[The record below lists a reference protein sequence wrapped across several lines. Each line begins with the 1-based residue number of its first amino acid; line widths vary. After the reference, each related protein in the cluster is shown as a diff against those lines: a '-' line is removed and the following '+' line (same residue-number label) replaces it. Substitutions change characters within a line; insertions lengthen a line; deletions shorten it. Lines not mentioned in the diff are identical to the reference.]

1 MLNVAITGGIGAGKS
16 EALKSFERH
25 GAATISSDEIVHALL
40 RGDQAIIEALHA
52 RWGDRVFDDV
62 GKVYRPAI
70 ADIVFSDPAELAWLE
85 GLLHPRVEGAYLEWR
100 DDLAKQERHPSVC
113 VTEVP
118 LLFESHAEELFDAI
132 IVITAPAETRW
143 GRTAVSNDGRES
155 RLIPDEEKV
164 ARADFAYVNDGGRKD
179 LDKWVTG
186 VLQELRR
193 RAGDTSPAPAPAAAE
208 HEHGHSHHHAH
219 EHGHAHGDAE
229 CSGCGE
235 CGCSSS
241 P

>member
-16 EALKSFERH
+16 EALRAFEKH

-40 RGDQAIIEALHA
+40 RGDEAIIEALRA
-52 RWGDRVFDDV
+52 RWGSRVFDDI
-62 GKVYRPAI
+62 GQVYRPAI

-85 GLLHPRVEGAYLEWR
+85 GLLHPRVEEAYLTWR
-100 DDLAKQERHPSVC
+100 DELARQPRHPSVC

-118 LLFESHAEELFDAI
+118 LLFESHAEALFDAI
-132 IVITAPAETRW
+132 VVITAPAETRW
-143 GRTAVSNDGRES
+143 RRTSVSNDGRES
-155 RLIPDEEKV
+155 RLISDDEKI

-193 RAGDTSPAPAPAAAE
+193 RVGDTTPDPAAPGSCRAAGPEHEDE
-208 HEHGHSHHHAH
+208 HEHGD
-219 EHGHAHGDAE
+219 GD
-229 CSGCGE
+229 GCG
-235 CGCSSS
+235 CCSSQS
-241 P
+241 S

>member
-40 RGDQAIIEALHA
+40 RGDEAIIEALRE
-52 RWGDRVFDDV
+52 RWGERVFDDA
-62 GKVYRPAI
+62 GRVYRPAI

-132 IVITAPAETRW
+132 VVITAPAETRW
-143 GRTAVSNDGRES
+143 GRTAVPNDGRES
-155 RLIPDEEKV
+155 RLIPDEEKI
-164 ARADFAYVNDGGRKD
+164 ARADFAYVNDGGRKE

-193 RAGDTSPAPAPAAAE
+193 RAGDTSAAAGATGAAQGVSCSGGEHPHE
-208 HEHGHSHHHAH
+208 HEHGP
-219 EHGHAHGDAE
+219 AHGADGSA
-229 CSGCGE
+229 CS
-235 CGCSSS
+235 CSH
-241 P
+241 